1 MSTTSS
7 GGFEVEGGVRLA
19 GRYEITRRIDRGSF
33 GYIYVGVDTVSREK
47 VAVKVEPLRSKH
59 RRLHYEWELYKILRG
74 GVGVPHVRLFGVEKD
89 YSCLVMDFLGANIE
103 NLFEKCQRIFTL
115 KSVLLLADQLIT
127 RMEYLH
133 SKHIVHRDI
142 KPENFVLGM
151 PPQNNVIFVIDFG
164 LSKRIRDFQR
174 RPETGKAFTGTP
186 RYASINNHLGI
197 ELGRND
203 DLESL
208 GYMLVY
214 FLRGR
219 LPWSGLRAATD
230 EEHRQK
236 ILEKKRSIP
245 LETLCENLPPEFVAY
260 LRYTRSLRFDETP
273 DYAFL
278 RQLFRDVYVRKR
290 YTDITFDWCDPE
302 IVAQPKE
309 EPSTVSSTAQ

>member
-1 MSTTSS
+1 MSAYLPS
-7 GGFEVEGGVRLA
+7 GFEIEAGFRIA
-19 GRYEITRRIDRGSF
+19 GRYEMVKKVDRGSF
-33 GYIYVGVDTVSREK
+33 GFIYIGLDAITKEK
-47 VAVKVEPLRSKH
+47 VAIKVEPLKSRH

-74 GVGVPHVRLFGVEKD
+74 GVGIPGVRLYAVDKE
-89 YSCLVMDFLGANIE
+89 YSCLVMDFLGP
-103 NLFEKCQRIFTL
+103 NLEQLFDRCQRRFTL
-115 KSVLLLADQLIT
+115 KTVLLIADQLIT

-142 KPENFVLGM
+142 KPENFVLG
-151 PPQNNVIFVIDFG
+151 PPPHNNIINVIDFG
-164 LSKRIRDFQR
+164 LSKRVRDFQR

-197 ELGRND
+197 ELGRQD

-219 LPWSGLRAATD
+219 LPWSGLRGMTD

-236 ILEKKRSIP
+236 ILEKKRAIP
-245 LETLCENLPPEFVAY
+245 LESLCESLPPEFVAY
-260 LRYTRSLRFDETP
+260 LRYTRSLRFEETP

-290 YTDITFDWCDPE
+290 YTDVTFDWCDPT
-302 IVAQPKE
+302 INPALAARDP
-309 EPSTVSSTAQ
+309 